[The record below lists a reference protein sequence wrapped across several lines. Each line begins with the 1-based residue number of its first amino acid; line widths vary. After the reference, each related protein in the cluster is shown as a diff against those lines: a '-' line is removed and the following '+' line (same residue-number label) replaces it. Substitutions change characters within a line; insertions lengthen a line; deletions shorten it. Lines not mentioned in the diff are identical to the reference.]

1 MTIPGENLDAMG
13 VVTQSNFDDDLHS
26 GGVENVGDDLGDSNV
41 LDSSVARMT
50 NDSFGSITLQEY
62 SKTEFSQE
70 YSKDELD
77 SDLDI
82 TCSDNGSNYD
92 PSEQD
97 EKLYDREMR
106 ENENISIT
114 TKPSTKRKKKIK

>member
-26 GGVENVGDDLGDSNV
+26 GGVENVGDDLGDSV

-82 TCSDNGSNYD
+82 TCSDSGSNYD

-114 TKPSTKRKKKIK
+114 TKPSIKKKEKIK